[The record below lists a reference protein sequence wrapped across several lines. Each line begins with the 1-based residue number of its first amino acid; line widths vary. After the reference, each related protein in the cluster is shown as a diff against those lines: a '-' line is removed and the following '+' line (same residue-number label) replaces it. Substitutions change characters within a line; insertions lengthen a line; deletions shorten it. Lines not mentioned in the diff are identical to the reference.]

1 VRSSP
6 RGPSATVDVSRPI
19 ATSQKMTFEIDDH
32 YTFAKLDRA
41 NYPPRRT
48 LPAGYSFA
56 GEIPRDAE
64 LALLQ
69 PEFQAWR
76 IPFNREMPGCRPDG
90 VLALE
95 YLEEPVAIIFLCD
108 QNELGLVGYG
118 QVHYAAIRDDQRGKG
133 LYGALF
139 AELLEIGNRWGLEGV
154 LLNDD
159 RAGLSE
165 VYRRWGAEFMFEK
178 PKLPQP
184 RSGPL
189 RRLARRLRRVTS

>member
-1 VRSSP
+1 
-6 RGPSATVDVSRPI
+6 
-19 ATSQKMTFEIDDH
+19 MTFEIDDH

-41 NYPPRRT
+41 NYPPRSP

-56 GEIPRDAE
+56 GKISREAE
-64 LALLQ
+64 LSLLK

-76 IPFNREMPGCRPDG
+76 IPFNRDMPGCRPDG

-108 QNELGLVGYG
+108 QNELGLAGYG
-118 QVHYAAIRDDQRGKG
+118 QVHYAAIREDQRGKG
-133 LYGALF
+133 LYKALF

-159 RAGLSE
+159 RAGLSK

-178 PKLPQP
+178 PKLPPP

-189 RRLARRLRRVTS
+189 HRLARRLRRATS